1 MKPLIQ
7 KTDATKRTG
16 KRPGKKTILFILLFF
31 LFCLTAAGTIYLGD
45 YYRADETAMAVLTA
59 PTDGITI
66 LEHKNDRITFTP
78 EEPIAGLIFY
88 PGGKVQYEAYAPLM
102 EACAEQSILCVLLH
116 MPFNLA
122 VLDAN
127 AADAVIG
134 DYPEITDWYIGGHSL
149 GGTMAASYA
158 AGHSDDLRGLILLAA
173 YPTKDLDNSGLKVL
187 SVYGLEDGV
196 LNMDSYTAAKDY
208 FPDDTAEY
216 LIEGGNHAY
225 FGSYGDQKGDGTAG
239 IGNAEQI
246 SQTAALVSE
255 FMIAG

>member
-1 MKPLIQ
+1 MIQ
-7 KTDATKRTG
+7 KTDATKRIR
-16 KRPGKKTILFILLFF
+16 KRPGRKTILIALLLF
-31 LFCLTAAGTIYLGD
+31 LLSLVAACAIYLGD
-45 YYRADETAMAVLTA
+45 YYRADKAAAAVLTA
-59 PTDGITI
+59 PADGITI
-66 LEHKNDRITFTP
+66 LEQKDDRITFIP
-78 EEPIAGLIFY
+78 EEFVAGLIFY

-102 EACAEQSILCVLLH
+102 EACAGQGILCVLLH

-134 DYPEITDWYIGGHSL
+134 DYPEVTDWYIGGHSL
-149 GGTMAASYA
+149 GGAMAASYA
-158 AGHSDDLRGLILLAA
+158 AGHSGELRGLILLAA

-187 SVYGLEDGV
+187 SVYGSEDGV
-196 LNMDSYTAAKDY
+196 LNMDSYTAAKEY
-208 FPDDTAEY
+208 LPDDTTEH

-246 SQTAALVSE
+246 SQTAALVSG
-255 FMIAG
+255 FMAAG